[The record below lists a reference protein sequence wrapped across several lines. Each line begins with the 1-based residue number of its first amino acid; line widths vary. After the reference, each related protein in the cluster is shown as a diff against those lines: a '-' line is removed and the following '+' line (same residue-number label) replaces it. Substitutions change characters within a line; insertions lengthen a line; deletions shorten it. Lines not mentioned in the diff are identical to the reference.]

1 MADQTNAPPK
11 RRGFRPVV
19 VKDDDTSDAQGDGK
33 PPPIKVDLNLPSG
46 TKPPSA
52 TTKGAQTDSKPPP
65 KTNMNSQ
72 KTEIQKVEITQPPG
86 NTVPASA
93 VVRSKSAVSVCK

>member
-33 PPPIKVDLNLPSG
+33 PPPIKVDLNLPS

-52 TTKGAQTDSKPPP
+52 TTKGAQTDSKTSM
-65 KTNMNSQ
+65 K
-72 KTEIQKVEITQPPG
+72 
-86 NTVPASA
+86 
-93 VVRSKSAVSVCK
+93 